1 MYKRQGYNNFLNNP
15 FIIIVLVSSLW
26 ALWYHFCT
34 GLRHLYW
41 DMGYGYDL
49 KSVTISGWVAVIFS
63 FVLTFL
69 TLLFFISWMSDGIKH
84 WKYSRVSS
92 ILLIPLTIWFVAFF
106 SKNFGMPFEQ
116 VASSLS
122 TPLNFLLMLTFITA
136 TIFHLQQGLQV
147 IIEDYVYRRLWI
159 NLNLV
164 FCSLLFIVSI
174 ISLGKLVLVGVLWI
188 HTKSQITFMT

>member
-1 MYKRQGYNNFLNNP
+1 
-15 FIIIVLVSSLW
+15 
-26 ALWYHFCT
+26 
-34 GLRHLYW
+34 
-41 DMGYGYDL
+41 
-49 KSVTISGWVAVIFS
+49 
-63 FVLTFL
+63 
-69 TLLFFISWMSDGIKH
+69 MSDGNKH

-116 VASSLS
+116 VALSLS
-122 TPLNFLLMLTFITA
+122 MPLNSLMMLTFITA

-159 NLNLV
+159 NLNIV

-174 ISLGKLVLVGVLWI
+174 ISLGKLVLVGVL
-188 HTKSQITFMT
+188 

>member
-1 MYKRQGYNNFLNNP
+1 
-15 FIIIVLVSSLW
+15 
-26 ALWYHFCT
+26 
-34 GLRHLYW
+34 
-41 DMGYGYDL
+41 
-49 KSVTISGWVAVIFS
+49 
-63 FVLTFL
+63 
-69 TLLFFISWMSDGIKH
+69 MSDGIKH

-147 IIEDYVYRRLWI
+147 IIEDYVYKRLWI
-159 NLNLV
+159 NLNII
-164 FCSLLFIVSI
+164 FCSALFIISFVSV
-174 ISLGKLVLVGVLWI
+174 GKLLIVGI
-188 HTKSQITFMT
+188 